1 MLFLMLAAAVKV
13 AAAKGMS
20 HSSVSSSEESFC
32 KFPLILNMK
41 LGCWWFPF
49 LLPSAYL
56 FSYQRGQEFV
66 FGFTAFKE
74 EGIVLCFTLF
84 SWPSEPAD
92 NEALQGLPVGNI
104 FRCRFRGEPA

>member
-20 HSSVSSSEESFC
+20 HSSLSSSEERFC
-32 KFPLILNMK
+32 TFPLILNMK

-49 LLPSAYL
+49 LSPSAYL

-74 EGIVLCFTLF
+74 EGIVLCFTHF
-84 SWPSEPAD
+84 GWPSEPAD